1 MRNNVKSILLASG
14 GLDSTTLAYW
24 LRHKRI
30 RFTPLFIDYG
40 QHCAATERKTLA
52 ALLPK
57 NESRRIKTI
66 NIEDVYKGSQ
76 SLLIREVNLWKHKT
90 KAEDLY
96 LPYRNL
102 LLLSAGAAFAQS
114 RGVSFLYAAF
124 INSNHAKEIDCS
136 TKFFDE
142 LSKVLREYGSVTI
155 RMPFRKMSKRQV
167 ANIGLKLRVPIAST
181 FSCQAASVVPCGA
194 CPNCVDRLDA
204 LRSFG

>member
-1 MRNNVKSILLASG
+1 MRNTVKSILLASG

-24 LRHKRI
+24 LRQKKI
-30 RFTPLFIDYG
+30 PFTPLFIDYG
-40 QHCAATERKTLA
+40 QHCAVTEHRTLA
-52 ALLPK
+52 AVLPK
-57 NESRRIKTI
+57 NDSRRIETI
-66 NIEDVYKGSQ
+66 NIGDIYRGSH

-90 KAEDLY
+90 KAADLY

-114 RGVSFLYAAF
+114 RGASYLYAAF
-124 INSNHAKEIDCS
+124 INSNHAKELDCS
-136 TKFFDE
+136 TNFFDE

-155 RMPFRKMSKRQV
+155 RMPFRKLSKRQV
-167 ANIGLKLRVPIAST
+167 TNIGLKLRVPVAST
-181 FSCQAASVVPCGA
+181 FSCQAASAVPCGA